1 MAYRGEDLDLRTPQ
15 TWAVTQAELA
25 GAAEASLSSDSKH
38 GTFRAGPILVDDTV
52 LACCNYAYDIAVA
65 HRSAEVRIEHLLY
78 AMTRIDAAAS
88 ALESR
93 GIRVASL
100 RRETATIVASEIPV
114 VPGSGPLAPRR
125 SDDFAAVLRIAAS
138 LAARRNAAA
147 SIDDVLQTLVDYR
160 SDFPASESLFRVM
173 PRIAPR
179 ELPEPLPPLTRAGG
193 DLRYPVGQVGLLRYG
208 GDYPRGYRNDF
219 AGSPADALQN
229 SRIEAL
235 EQMVRALSQDLSN
248 ERHIVA
254 GLVRDLSR
262 EAQAHQDD
270 QVRRQAVLLDRIGT
284 MEAAILEARG
294 ASTNES
300 LVAKLENIE
309 TALELRLQEMSQSW
323 AVLSTRLQELEA
335 SIRERPSGSGSVTAE
350 EIREIVD
357 LKPILN
363 RLDIIEEA
371 VLSGEG
377 TSSANLGER
386 FAKVEAEITRALT
399 TSSDAGRTETL
410 LTGLESIKE
419 ISNKF
424 DVQQATA
431 SEAMRDLTER
441 LAAVERAIT
450 AEIETA
456 AAKHQAYAHDLSEVH
471 EALMKINQNQHTLA
485 GSMDQWRTE
494 FAGDVATILNR
505 LAAIDRDTA
514 LPAEALN
521 ALKAHMDTM
530 NRLIIERYH
539 RRHRF
544 SYWLFGTDD
553 WIGASWPSQ
562 KAALEAEKQRVKE
575 AAEAQS
581 A

>member
-15 TWAVTQAELA
+15 TWAATQAEA
-25 GAAEASLSSDSKH
+25 ASAAEASLPPDTKH
-38 GTFRAGPILVDDTV
+38 GIFRSGPILVDDTV

-88 ALESR
+88 ALEAR
-93 GIRVASL
+93 GIRVGSL
-100 RRETATIVASEIPV
+100 RRDTATIVASEIPV

-125 SDDFAAVLRIAAS
+125 SDDFAAVLRIAAG

-147 SIDDVLQTLVDYR
+147 SIDDILQALVDYR
-160 SDFPASESLFRVM
+160 SDFPASESLLRVM

-179 ELPEPLPPLTRAGG
+179 ELPEPLPPLTRSAGEV
-193 DLRYPVGQVGLLRYG
+193 RYPASQVGLLRYG
-208 GDYPRGYRNDF
+208 DYPRGYRGDF
-219 AGSPADALQN
+219 AGSRADALQN

-235 EQMVRALSQDLSN
+235 EQMLRALSHDLSN

-270 QVRRQAVLLDRIGT
+270 QARRQAVLLDRIGT
-284 MEAAILEARG
+284 LEAAILEARG

-323 AVLSTRLQELEA
+323 AVLSARLQELEA
-335 SIRERPSGSGSVTAE
+335 AVRERSSGSGSVTAD
-350 EIREIVD
+350 EIRDIVD
-357 LKPILN
+357 LKPVLN

-377 TSSANLGER
+377 GASSNLGER
-386 FAKVEAEITRALT
+386 FAKVEAEITRALA
-399 TSSDAGRTETL
+399 TSNDAGRTESL
-410 LTGLESIKE
+410 LAGLESIKE

-424 DVQQATA
+424 EAQQATA
-431 SEAMRDLTER
+431 SGAMRDLAER
-441 LAAVERAIT
+441 LGAVERAIT

-456 AAKHQAYAHDLSEVH
+456 AAKHQAYTHDLSEVH

-575 AAEAQS
+575 AAEAPP